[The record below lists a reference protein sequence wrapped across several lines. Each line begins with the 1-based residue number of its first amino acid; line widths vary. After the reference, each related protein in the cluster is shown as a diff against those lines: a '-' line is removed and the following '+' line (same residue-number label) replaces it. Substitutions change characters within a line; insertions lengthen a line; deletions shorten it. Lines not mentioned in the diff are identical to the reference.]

1 MSTHSSQQF
10 DIIALVKN
18 PFKYLYQQTSFDR
31 VAILL
36 AFLSLISILMSE
48 DRVRSIFIGAFSS
61 LVIILFVRL
70 CIYSVRN
77 RYKGNP
83 CCHKGQE
90 ATSLMMQLANEM
102 SIKLCPNKP
111 LDITP
116 NLVGA
121 RSTPWP
127 FFSGWRFYL
136 GGRVHIGCILLYR
149 LDDLGVK
156 CVIAHELAHLK
167 KGHSVK
173 VLLSFLLCVFVLI
186 YWMISNSTPIIPI
199 LLTSVVWTFIYSL
212 ISWHHEYEADAVAAD
227 YVGKKEM
234 ANALKEVADIIY
246 RPGDTLA
253 HPSFKKRITRLL
265 SDKV

>member
-1 MSTHSSQQF
+1 
-10 DIIALVKN
+10 
-18 PFKYLYQQTSFDR
+18 
-31 VAILL
+31 
-36 AFLSLISILMSE
+36 MSE
-48 DRVRSIFIGAFSS
+48 DRVRSIFIGAFSI

-83 CCHKGQE
+83 GCHKGQK
-90 ATSLMMQLANEM
+90 ATSLMRQLANEM
-102 SIKLCPNKP
+102 SIRLCPNRP
-111 LDITP
+111 FDITP

-127 FFSGWRFYL
+127 FFSGWRLYL
-136 GGRVHIGCILLYR
+136 VGRVYIGCILLSH
-149 LDDLGVK
+149 LDNLGVK

-167 KGHSVK
+167 KWHSVK
-173 VLLSFLLCVFVLI
+173 VLLSLLPFVFVLI

-199 LLTSVVWTFIYSL
+199 LLASIVCIFIYSL
-212 ISWHHEYEADAVAAD
+212 ISWHHEYEADTVAAD

-234 ANALKEVADIIY
+234 ANALKEVAGIIY